1 MIRQILISTALL
13 GIAGTAAAE
22 TKYYTTDELSD
33 HVAVSSN
40 GRYVV
45 ATSTDDSY
53 SYIWDERNPEQ
64 FKQVFADEY
73 NHKIELYD
81 ITNDGTAVGA
91 YYIVDGGTGSY
102 QPCFVTEGLIVDLP
116 NSPMAMY
123 LNFAKCVTS
132 DGSVIGG
139 QIAYNDPESEVGMRF
154 RPCFWRLNDDW
165 EYDLE
170 LDPDVELPE
179 HQGFITTCMNPEGT
193 VLGGRL
199 YCAAGSEVPAL
210 YKDNKIV
217 FWNELETKIE
227 PFYYKGEILGYYENY
242 YIDGMKDGCK
252 GDYLTGE
259 FVGADAWGN
268 FYGYRTL
275 VDWVSEDGEDY
286 ELSRYAIIY
295 NIAEDNML
303 DYPAEGR
310 ITAFSTG
317 VGADRQYVFC
327 DGNRMLV
334 GDESTEEVK
343 SISETFGFTNAS
355 TMTAVMSTSDDGR
368 VLAGTRQEMHPATG
382 EYMYYPFVVVL
393 DEPLVNNVGVEVIAE
408 NKDLAV
414 VISKGRIDFAGVQG
428 EVYDLD
434 GRLMG
439 RGASVNLPAGI
450 YVVKAGDM
458 SRKVMV
464 K

>member
-13 GIAGTAAAE
+13 GMAVAATAE

-45 ATSTDDSY
+45 TTATDESF
-53 SYIWDERNPEQ
+53 SYIWDERNPDR
-64 FKQVFADEY
+64 FSQVFADY
-73 NHKIELYD
+73 NNKIELYD
-81 ITNDGTAVGA
+81 ITDDGIAVGG
-91 YYIVDGGTGSY
+91 YYVEGGSY
-102 QPCFVTEGLIVDLP
+102 QPCIVVEGLIVDLP
-116 NSPMAMY
+116 NSPMAMNN
-123 LNFAKCVTS
+123 NFAKCVTA

-139 QIAYNDPESEVGMRF
+139 QIAYKDPDSEIGLRY

-179 HQGFITTCMNPEGT
+179 HQGFIPTCMNPEGT

-210 YKDNKIV
+210 YKDGKMV
-217 FWNELETKIE
+217 FWNELETKLE
-227 PFYYKGEILGYYENY
+227 PFYYKGEILGYYDNY

-252 GDYLTGE
+252 GDYLAGE
-259 FVGADAWGN
+259 FIGADAWGN

-286 ELSRYAIIY
+286 ELSKYAIIY

-303 DYPAEGR
+303 DYPAEGG

-317 VGADRQYVFC
+317 VGGNGQYVFC
-327 DGNRMLV
+327 NGNRMLV
-334 GDESTEEVK
+334 GNESSEEVK

-355 TMTAVMSTSDDGR
+355 TMTAVTSTSADGR
-368 VLAGTRQEMHPATG
+368 ILAGTRQEMHPATG
-382 EYMYYPFVVVL
+382 EYLYYPFVVVL
-393 DEPLVNNVGVEVIAE
+393 DEPLATTPGVGVEVIAG

-414 VISKGRIDFAGVQG
+414 IISKGRIDFAGVQG
-428 EVYDLD
+428 EVYDID
-434 GRLMG
+434 GRIVG
-439 RGASVNLPAGI
+439 RGASVNVPAGI
-450 YVVKAGDM
+450 YVVKAGEM